1 LAFLLSL
8 SKKKSEE
15 KMDFELTEEQKMFKD
30 MARKFAEQEILPTL
44 KENERQEKFDPSIIQ
59 KLAAQGLLSPHIPQ
73 EYGGLGL
80 DYVTSA
86 IIWESLCMASLSV
99 TQAAVSGPIQPVTNL
114 LDAGTEEQKQKYI
127 PSVCRGESVMCG
139 AVVEP
144 NAGSDSSMI
153 ETSAVRKGNHW
164 VINGTKIFITNGEI
178 ADVILFIAQT
188 DKSMGLK
195 GLATFIVEK
204 ATPGLSS
211 TPQKGKISWR
221 GGSEGTIRFTD
232 MELPLESQVGE
243 IGRALRDALR
253 GIDTARLFLAAG
265 SVGLAQS
272 CLEASIDYAKQ
283 REQFGKP
290 IGGHQLIQ
298 EIIADMATRIEAS
311 RWLTYRAADL
321 KSRGIRH
328 IKEMSYAKY
337 FATETALWVASQAV
351 KIHGSFGT
359 IDDYP
364 IGHHYQDAITA
375 TILGGTAQMHQ
386 LTIGQQLLEM
396 AAFK

>member
-1 LAFLLSL
+1 
-8 SKKKSEE
+8 
-15 KMDFELTEEQKMFKD
+15 MDFELTEEQRMFRD
-30 MARKFAEQEILPTL
+30 MARKFAEKEIRPTL
-44 KENERQEKFDPSIIQ
+44 KENIRQERFDRGTIKKIAS
-59 KLAAQGLLSPHIPQ
+59 QGLLAPHMPQ

-80 DYVTSA
+80 DYLTSA
-86 IIWESLCMASLSV
+86 IIWESLCTVSLSI
-99 TQAAVSGPIQPVTNL
+99 TQAAVSGPIQPATNL
-114 LDAGTEEQKQKYI
+114 LVAGTEEQKKKYL
-127 PSVCRGESVMCG
+127 PPVCRGDLIMSG

-153 ETSAVRKGNHW
+153 ETTAVRSGNRW
-164 VINGTKIFITNGEI
+164 IINGTKIFITNGEI
-178 ADVILFIAQT
+178 ADVVLFIAQT
-188 DKSMGLK
+188 DKSKGLK
-195 GLATFIVEK
+195 GLATFIVERG
-204 ATPGLSS
+204 TPGFSS
-211 TPQKGKISWR
+211 TPLRGKISWR
-221 GGSEGTIRFTD
+221 GGSEGTLRFTD
-232 MELPLESQVGE
+232 MELPLENQVGE
-243 IGRALRDALR
+243 VGNALRDALR

-265 SVGLAQS
+265 AVGLAQS
-272 CLEASIDYAKQ
+272 CLDACIKYA
-283 REQFGKP
+283 RERVQFGKP

-298 EIIADMATRIEAS
+298 EIIAEMATKIEAA

-321 KSRGIRH
+321 KSRGVRH

-364 IGHHYQDAITA
+364 VGHHYQDAITA

-396 AAFK
+396 AAFR

>member
-1 LAFLLSL
+1 
-8 SKKKSEE
+8 
-15 KMDFELTEEQKMFKD
+15 MTEEQQMFQD
-30 MARKFAEQEILPTL
+30 MARKFAEQEILPPL
-44 KENERQEKFDPSIIQ
+44 KENERQEKFDPSIIK
-59 KLAAQGLLSPHIPQ
+59 KLAAQGLLAPHIPQ

-80 DYVTSA
+80 DYITSA

-114 LDAGTEEQKQKYI
+114 LDAGTEDQKQKYI
-127 PSVCRGESVMCG
+127 PPVCKGESIMCG

-153 ETSAVRKGNHW
+153 ETSAVRSSNRW
-164 VINGTKIFITNGEI
+164 IINGTTIFITNGEI
-178 ADVILFIAQT
+178 ADVVLFIAQT
-188 DKSMGLK
+188 DKSKGLK

-204 ATPGLSS
+204 DTPGLSS

-221 GGSEGTIRFTD
+221 GGSEGTLRFTD
-232 MELPLESQVGE
+232 MELPLENQIGE
-243 IGRALRDALR
+243 IGRALRDALH

-272 CLEASIDYAKQ
+272 CLEASIKYSKE
-283 REQFGKP
+283 RVQFGKP

-298 EIIADMATRIEAS
+298 EIIAEMATKIEAA

-337 FATETALWVASQAV
+337 FAAETALWVASQAV

-364 IGHHYQDAITA
+364 AGHHYQDAITA
-375 TILGGTAQMHQ
+375 TILGGTAQMHK

-396 AAFK
+396 AAFR

>member
-1 LAFLLSL
+1 
-8 SKKKSEE
+8 
-15 KMDFELTEEQKMFKD
+15 MDFELTEEQRMLQD

-44 KENERQEKFDPSIIQ
+44 KENERQEKFDPGII
-59 KLAAQGLLSPHIPQ
+59 KKMASQGLLAPHMPQ

-80 DYVTSA
+80 NYITSA
-86 IIWESLCMASLSV
+86 IIWEALCMTSLSV
-99 TQAAVSGPIQPVTNL
+99 TQAAASGAIQPASNL
-114 LDAGTEEQKQKYI
+114 LDAGTDEQKKKYL
-127 PSVCRGESVMCG
+127 PPVCKGDSIMSG
-139 AVVEP
+139 AVVES

-153 ETSAVRKGNHW
+153 ETTARRNGNHW
-164 VINGTKIFITNGEI
+164 IINGTKIFITNGEI
-178 ADVILFIAQT
+178 ADVVLFIAQT
-188 DKSMGLK
+188 DKSKGLK
-195 GLATFIVEK
+195 GLVSFIVERG
-204 ATPGLSS
+204 TPGFSS

-221 GGSEGTIRFTD
+221 GGSEGTLRFTD
-232 MELPLESQVGE
+232 MELPLENQVGE
-243 IGRALRDALR
+243 TGRALRGALR

-272 CLEASIDYAKQ
+272 CLDASIKYAKE
-283 REQFGKP
+283 RVQFGKP

-298 EIIADMATRIEAS
+298 EIIAEMATKIEAA

-337 FATETALWVASQAV
+337 FAAETALWVASQAV

-364 IGHHYQDAITA
+364 VGHHYQDAITA

-396 AAFK
+396 AAFR

>member
-1 LAFLLSL
+1 
-8 SKKKSEE
+8 
-15 KMDFELTEEQKMFKD
+15 MDFELTEEQRMFRD

-44 KENERQEKFDPSIIQ
+44 KENERQEKFDPGII
-59 KLAAQGLLSPHIPQ
+59 KKMASQGLLAPHMPQ

-80 DYVTSA
+80 NYITSA
-86 IIWESLCMASLSV
+86 IIWEALCMTSLSV
-99 TQAAVSGPIQPVTNL
+99 TQAAASGAIQPASNL
-114 LDAGTEEQKQKYI
+114 LDAGTDEQKKKYL
-127 PSVCRGESVMCG
+127 PPVCKGDSIMSG
-139 AVVEP
+139 AVVES

-153 ETSAVRKGNHW
+153 ETTARRNGNHW
-164 VINGTKIFITNGEI
+164 IINGTKIFITNGEI
-178 ADVILFIAQT
+178 ADVVLFIAQT
-188 DKSMGLK
+188 DKSKGLK
-195 GLATFIVEK
+195 GLVSFIVERG
-204 ATPGLSS
+204 TPGFSS

-221 GGSEGTIRFTD
+221 GGSEGTLRFTD
-232 MELPLESQVGE
+232 MELPLENQVGE
-243 IGRALRDALR
+243 TGRALRGALR

-272 CLEASIDYAKQ
+272 CLDASIKYAKE
-283 REQFGKP
+283 RVQFGKP

-298 EIIADMATRIEAS
+298 EIIAEMATKIEAA

-337 FATETALWVASQAV
+337 FAAETALWVASQAV

-364 IGHHYQDAITA
+364 VGHHYQDAITA

-396 AAFK
+396 AAFR

>member
-1 LAFLLSL
+1 
-8 SKKKSEE
+8 
-15 KMDFELTEEQKMFKD
+15 MDFQLTEEQKMFKD

-44 KENERQEKFDPSIIQ
+44 KENERQEKFDPNII
-59 KLAAQGLLSPHIPQ
+59 KKFAAQGLLAPHIPQ

-80 DYVTSA
+80 DYVTTA
-86 IIWESLCMASLSV
+86 IIWEFLCTASLSV
-99 TQAAVSGPIQPVTNL
+99 TQAAASGPIQPATNL
-114 LDAGTEEQKQKYI
+114 LDAGTEEQRQKYI
-127 PSVCRGESVMCG
+127 PPVCKGESVMSG

-153 ETSAVRKGNHW
+153 ETSAVRSGNHW
-164 VINGTKIFITNGEI
+164 IINGTKSFITNGEI

-188 DKSMGLK
+188 DKSKGLK
-195 GLATFIVEK
+195 GLASFIVEK
-204 ATPGLSS
+204 GTPGLSC

-221 GGSEGTIRFTD
+221 AGSEGTIRFTD
-232 MELPLESQVGE
+232 MELPLENQVGE

-298 EIIADMATRIEAS
+298 EIVAEMATRIEAS
-311 RWLTYRAADL
+311 RLLTYRAADL

-337 FATETALWVASQAV
+337 FATETALWVSSQAV

-364 IGHHYQDAITA
+364 VGHHYQDAITA

-396 AAFK
+396 AAFR

>member
-1 LAFLLSL
+1 
-8 SKKKSEE
+8 
-15 KMDFELTEEQKMFKD
+15 MDFELTEEQRMFKD
-30 MARKFAEQEILPTL
+30 MARKFGEQEILPSL
-44 KENERQEKFDPSIIQ
+44 KENERQEQFDPGIIK
-59 KLAAQGLLSPHIPQ
+59 KLAQQGLLAPHIPR
-73 EYGGLGL
+73 EFGGLGL

-86 IIWESLCMASLSV
+86 VIWEALSMTSLSV
-99 TQAAVSGPIQPVTNL
+99 TQAAMSGPIQPGTNL
-114 LDAGTEEQKQKYI
+114 IDAGNKNQKQKYLL
-127 PSVCRGESVMCG
+127 PVCRGDLIMSG

-153 ETSAVRKGNHW
+153 ETTAVQSGNRW
-164 VINGTKIFITNGEI
+164 VINGTKIFITNGEM
-178 ADVILFIAQT
+178 ADVVLFIAQT
-188 DKSMGLK
+188 DKSKGLK
-195 GLATFIVEK
+195 GLASFIVEK
-204 ATPGLSS
+204 GTPGFSN
-211 TPQKGKISWR
+211 TPLKGKISWR

-232 MELPLESQVGE
+232 MELPLENQVGE
-243 IGRALRDALR
+243 VGRALRDALR

-265 SVGLAQS
+265 SIGLAQS
-272 CLEASIDYAKQ
+272 CLEASIKYAKE
-283 REQFGKP
+283 RVQFGKP

-298 EIIADMATRIEAS
+298 EIIAEMATRIEAS

-364 IGHHYQDAITA
+364 VGHHYQDAITA
-375 TILGGTAQMHQ
+375 TILGGTAQIHQ

-396 AAFK
+396 AAFR

>member
-1 LAFLLSL
+1 
-8 SKKKSEE
+8 
-15 KMDFELTEEQKMFKD
+15 MDFELTEEQKMFRD
-30 MARKFAEQEILPTL
+30 MARKFAEQEISPPL
-44 KENERQEKFDPSIIQ
+44 KENERQEKFDPSIIK
-59 KLAAQGLLSPHIPQ
+59 KLAAQGLLAPHIPQ

-80 DYVTSA
+80 DYLTSA

-99 TQAAVSGPIQPVTNL
+99 TQAAVSGPIQPASNL
-114 LDAGTEEQKQKYI
+114 LDAGSDEQKQKYI
-127 PSVCRGESVMCG
+127 LPVCKGESIMCG

-153 ETSAVRKGNHW
+153 ETSAVRSGDHW
-164 VINGTKIFITNGEI
+164 IINGTKIFITNGEI
-178 ADVILFIAQT
+178 ADVVLFIAQT

-204 ATPGLSS
+204 DTPGLSS

-221 GGSEGTIRFTD
+221 GGSEGTLRFTD
-232 MELPLESQVGE
+232 MEIPMESQIGE
-243 IGRALRDALR
+243 TGRALRDALR

-298 EIIADMATRIEAS
+298 EIIAEMATKIEAS
-311 RWLTYRAADL
+311 RWLTYRVADL

-337 FATETALWVASQAV
+337 FATETALWAASQAV

-364 IGHHYQDAITA
+364 VGHHYQDAITA

-396 AAFK
+396 AAFR

>member
-1 LAFLLSL
+1 
-8 SKKKSEE
+8 
-15 KMDFELTEEQKMFKD
+15 MDFELTEEQRMFRD
-30 MARKFAEQEILPTL
+30 MARKFAEKEIRPTL
-44 KENERQEKFDPSIIQ
+44 KENIRQERFDRGTIKKIAS
-59 KLAAQGLLSPHIPQ
+59 QGLLAPHMPQ

-80 DYVTSA
+80 DYLTSA
-86 IIWESLCMASLSV
+86 IIWESLCTVSLSI
-99 TQAAVSGPIQPVTNL
+99 TQAAVSGPIQPATNL
-114 LDAGTEEQKQKYI
+114 LVAGTEEQKKKYL
-127 PSVCRGESVMCG
+127 PPVCRGDLIMSG

-153 ETSAVRKGNHW
+153 ETTAVRSGNRW
-164 VINGTKIFITNGEI
+164 IINGTKIFITNGEI
-178 ADVILFIAQT
+178 ADVVLFIAQT
-188 DKSMGLK
+188 DKSKGLK
-195 GLATFIVEK
+195 GLATFIVERG
-204 ATPGLSS
+204 TPGFSS
-211 TPQKGKISWR
+211 TPLRGKISWR
-221 GGSEGTIRFTD
+221 GGSEGTLRFTD
-232 MELPLESQVGE
+232 MELPLENQVGE
-243 IGRALRDALR
+243 VGNALRDALR

-265 SVGLAQS
+265 AVGLAQS
-272 CLEASIDYAKQ
+272 CLDACIKYS
-283 REQFGKP
+283 RERVQFGKP

-298 EIIADMATRIEAS
+298 EIIAEMATKIEAA

-321 KSRGIRH
+321 KSRGVRH

-364 IGHHYQDAITA
+364 VGHHYQDAITA

-396 AAFK
+396 AAFR

>member
-1 LAFLLSL
+1 
-8 SKKKSEE
+8 
-15 KMDFELTEEQKMFKD
+15 MDFELTEEQKMFRD
-30 MARKFAEQEILPTL
+30 MARKFAQQEILPQL
-44 KENERQEKFDPSIIQ
+44 KEHERQETFDPSII
-59 KLAAQGLLSPHIPQ
+59 KKFAAQGLLAPHIPQ

-80 DYVTSA
+80 DYVTSS
-86 IIWESLCMASLSV
+86 IIWESLCMTSLSV

-127 PSVCRGESVMCG
+127 PPVCKGESIMSG

-144 NAGSDSSMI
+144 GAGSDSSMI
-153 ETSAVRKGNHW
+153 ETTAVRKGNHW
-164 VINGTKIFITNGEI
+164 IINGTKIFITNGEI
-178 ADVILFIAQT
+178 ADVVLFIAQT
-188 DKSMGLK
+188 DKTKGLK
-195 GLATFIVEK
+195 GLASFIVEK
-204 ATPGLSS
+204 GTPGFSS

-221 GGSEGTIRFTD
+221 AGSEGTIRFTD
-232 MELPLESQVGE
+232 MELPLENQVGE

-265 SVGLAQS
+265 AIGLAQS
-272 CLEASIDYAKQ
+272 CLEASIKYAKE
-283 REQFGKP
+283 RVQFGKP

-298 EIIADMATRIEAS
+298 EILAEMATRIEAS
-311 RWLTYRAADL
+311 RWLTYRAAEL

-364 IGHHYQDAITA
+364 VGHHYQDAITA
-375 TILGGTAQMHQ
+375 TILGGTAQIHQ

-396 AAFK
+396 AAFR

>member
-1 LAFLLSL
+1 
-8 SKKKSEE
+8 
-15 KMDFELTEEQKMFKD
+15 MDFELTEEQRMFQD
-30 MARKFAEQEILPTL
+30 MARKFAEQEILPSL
-44 KENERQEKFDPSIIQ
+44 KENERQEKFDPSIIK
-59 KLAAQGLLSPHIPQ
+59 KLADQGLLAPHIPQ

-80 DYVTSA
+80 DYLTSA

-99 TQAAVSGPIQPVTNL
+99 TQAAVSGPIQPASNL
-114 LDAGTEEQKQKYI
+114 LDAGTDEQKKKYI
-127 PSVCRGESVMCG
+127 PPVCKGESIMCG

-153 ETSAVRKGNHW
+153 ETSAVRCGNSW
-164 VINGTKIFITNGEI
+164 IINGTKIFITNGEI

-188 DKSMGLK
+188 DKSKGLK

-204 ATPGLSS
+204 NTSGLSS

-221 GGSEGTIRFTD
+221 GGSEGTLRFTD
-232 MELPLESQVGE
+232 MALPLENQIGE
-243 IGRALRDALR
+243 TGRALRNALR

-272 CLEASIDYAKQ
+272 CLEASINYAKQ
-283 REQFGKP
+283 RVQFGKP

-298 EIIADMATRIEAS
+298 EIIAEMATKIEAA
-311 RWLTYRAADL
+311 RWLTYRVADL

-364 IGHHYQDAITA
+364 VGHHYQDAITA

-386 LTIGQQLLEM
+386 LTIGQQLLEI
-396 AAFK
+396 AAFR